1 MGSKYKYDECINAV
15 SSFKKLMYEDIK
27 PLDILTKESFI
38 NAIEASTGKKA
49 IKEYLPMQP
58 GDVQKTFANIDKAG
72 QSLGFVPSTSVEE
85 GIKKF
90 VNWYME
96 YYER

>member
-1 MGSKYKYDECINAV
+1 MGNNQPV
-15 SSFKKLMYEDIK
+15 TL
-27 PLDILTKESFI
+27 ESFI

-58 GDVQKTFANIDKAG
+58 GDVQKTFANIDKARE
-72 QSLGFVPSTSVEE
+72 SLGFVPSTSVEE

-90 VNWYME
+90 VNWYIE